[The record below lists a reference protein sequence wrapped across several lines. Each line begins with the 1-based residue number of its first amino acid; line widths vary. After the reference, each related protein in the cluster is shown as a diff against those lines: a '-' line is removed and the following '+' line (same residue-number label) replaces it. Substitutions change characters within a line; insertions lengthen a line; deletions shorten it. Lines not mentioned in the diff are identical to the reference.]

1 MIRTHDFELANLIR
15 YKSGGLEVATFVD
28 IREALI
34 TRYKEVY
41 GSDID
46 VSTASADG
54 IFINDLALIINNILQ
69 VCKMTYANLDV
80 ETAAGIYLDALCK
93 LANVT
98 RQQATH
104 STASLIVTNTTA
116 SAQTYGDLNSNNT
129 QTNVITFIDRAG
141 TEWQYRNTNAK
152 RYEPALSLGPN
163 ESIEVTVECTE
174 AGTVAAP
181 AGWIT
186 QTAFVMNLSV
196 EQPDDCI
203 QGENAESD
211 QELRRRR
218 AQSSGAA
225 GTAVL
230 ESLVGSLL
238 NVAGID
244 DVKIYNNN
252 SASVMTALDNT
263 SIPAHNVYVIL
274 RQQAGLTIDD
284 STIGNMIYEKLTPG
298 IKTTQTAD
306 TTTGISKSIE
316 YIPQMLGVAI
326 KTFDQ
331 FVYWKVAKSIAPQ
344 ITITIV
350 PNSMFN
356 ESEIE
361 TIAQA
366 IYEYANSLRI
376 AETID
381 ADNVFIEALQAD
393 PMFKS
398 QRTYML
404 SSSNV
409 TIESHTNTD
418 TYYDYNSFSY
428 EQSGSNYVI
437 SIPAK
442 QGG

>member
-1 MIRTHDFELANLIR
+1 MIRTHNFELANLIR

-28 IREALI
+28 VREALI
-34 TRYKEVY
+34 NRYKEVY

-69 VCKMTYANLDV
+69 VCKMTYANLNV
-80 ETAAGIYLDALCK
+80 ETASGIYLDALCK

-98 RQQATH
+98 RQAATR
-104 STASLIVTNTTA
+104 STASLIVTNTTDT
-116 SAQTYGDLNSNNT
+116 AQTYGDLNSNNNK
-129 QTNVITFIDRAG
+129 TNVITFVDKAG
-141 TEWQYRNTNAK
+141 TEWQYKNTNVRA
-152 RYEPALSLGPN
+152 YEPALSLEPN
-163 ESIEVTVECTE
+163 ESVEVTVECVET
-174 AGTVAAP
+174 GTVSAP

-196 EQPDDCI
+196 NQPSDCV

-238 NVAGID
+238 NVAGVN

-252 SASVMTALDNT
+252 TVSSITALDNT
-263 SIPAHNVYVIL
+263 SVAAHSVYVIL

-298 IKTTQTAD
+298 IKTTQTTD
-306 TTTGISKSIE
+306 TTTGTSKSLE
-316 YIPQMLGVAI
+316 YIPQMLGVTI
-326 KTFDQ
+326 STFDQ
-331 FVYWKVAKSIAPQ
+331 MVYWKVAKPITPQ
-344 ITITIV
+344 ISITIT
-350 PNSMFN
+350 PNTMFN
-356 ESEIE
+356 TSEIA

-366 IYEYANSLRI
+366 IYEYANNLQIGDNIS
-376 AETID
+376 
-381 ADNVFIEALQAD
+381 ADNIFIEALQAD

-398 QRTYML
+398 QRTYTL
-404 SSSNV
+404 NSSNV
-409 TIESHTNTD
+409 TVASHTNTD
-418 TYYDYNSFSY
+418 TYYNYDSFSY